1 MGLFPYDYYIIK
13 KGSVILFKVNKK
25 TYDIS
30 QTRQRF
36 SIRKFKFGAA
46 SIAIATLMFLGSNA
60 AVSATEITPK
70 TATQGSV
77 LNSEEITTV
86 NNKEDKKQEEIS
98 SVSSD
103 LTTNQANSTTETT
116 KKVEKASETES
127 SNNVA
132 DDLMSESA
140 PKTTEISDL
149 IKGAQF
155 VTGSQTRDA
164 DWKPDDKLEDNS
176 VAKTMAETGKGGITP
191 LNWRSG
197 ITEITYSEFKN
208 NDYSTGWSKKPGGND
223 NYADEIIRVRAQYDK
238 KQDTIHWQIVIKG
251 NASGTFMGVSK
262 DFSRPYNL
270 FTTSRGLH
278 KPENLVVQEVG
289 VDGETLKEKQGY
301 PNNVDNWP
309 SSSRKL
315 YKPTKVNVNGK
326 EVELLGSSSYM
337 MTEWGS
343 RWRLGNTGSNKEQGQ
358 KYNIEKHI
366 YYSKYGFEDW
376 LASSSQSGTRIYNF
390 DTKINREELKELGQL
405 PNVDSQFS
413 DYMGWGKRFRE
424 DTNLVNKVWVTAGMT
439 SREAGGNSI
448 THPGG
453 RGIYNFSK
461 IATVDVSTL
470 AKDADEYSPQY
481 DNGSGYPNDT
491 VNLKIKEKNNKQI
504 PAGTTYKTEPNS
516 PITVDQNTGEVT
528 VKIPAD
534 AKPGSAITGNVTVT
548 YPDGTVDTVP
558 VNVTVK
564 KYPDNIKYSPE
575 AKHRTVEQHAE
586 LDAKDSI
593 ANTDELPSNSTY
605 KWKDGHKPDTS
616 TSGEKDG
623 IVEVHYPD
631 GTVDDVNVKV
641 TVTSKKT
648 DNTAPKL
655 TVTPEQ
661 QTVKVDEDITFT
673 VTVEDENE
681 VALGLDDLKAKYGKD
696 IIAGRVKIEYLTNE
710 ANKKVMKV
718 TIMKATLADKG
729 AITFT
734 AKDKAGN
741 QAEPKTVTINVLPLK
756 DKYEPKGKDQ
766 TVKVGE
772 TPKAEDSI
780 GNVPELPK
788 GTKFEYETPVDTTTP
803 GDKDAK
809 VIVTYPDGS
818 KDEVPVKVHVTKT
831 PTQADSNE
839 PKGKDQTEN
848 QSNTNSGTK
857 ALPNTG
863 ETNSPFFTAAAMAV
877 IVSTGVLYGL
887 ARNKKSEETE

>member
-1 MGLFPYDYYIIK
+1 M
-13 KGSVILFKVNKK
+13 FKVNKK

-77 LNSEEITTV
+77 LNSEEITAV

-103 LTTNQANSTTETT
+103 STTNQANSTTETT

-593 ANTDELPSNSTY
+593 ANTNELPSNSTY

-766 TVKVGE
+766 TVKV
-772 TPKAEDSI
+772 
-780 GNVPELPK
+780 
-788 GTKFEYETPVDTTTP
+788 
-803 GDKDAK
+803 
-809 VIVTYPDGS
+809 
-818 KDEVPVKVHVTKT
+818 
-831 PTQADSNE
+831 
-839 PKGKDQTEN
+839 
-848 QSNTNSGTK
+848 
-857 ALPNTG
+857 
-863 ETNSPFFTAAAMAV
+863 
-877 IVSTGVLYGL
+877 
-887 ARNKKSEETE
+887 

>member
-1 MGLFPYDYYIIK
+1 M
-13 KGSVILFKVNKK
+13 FKVNKK

-593 ANTDELPSNSTY
+593 ANTNELPSNSTY

-863 ETNSPFFTAAAMAV
+863 ETNNPFFTAAAMAV

-887 ARNKKSEETE
+887 ARNKKNEETE

>member
-1 MGLFPYDYYIIK
+1 M
-13 KGSVILFKVNKK
+13 FKVNKK

-155 VTGSQTRDA
+155 VTGSDTRDA
-164 DWKPDDKLEDNS
+164 NWKPDDKLEDNS
-176 VAKTMAETGKGGITP
+176 IAKTMAETGKGGITP

-301 PNNVDNWP
+301 PHNVDNWP

-593 ANTDELPSNSTY
+593 ANTNELPSNSTY

-681 VALGLDDLKAKYGKD
+681 VTLGLDDLKAKYGKD

-863 ETNSPFFTAAAMAV
+863 ETNNPFFTAAAMAV

-887 ARNKKSEETE
+887 ARNKKNEETE

>member
-1 MGLFPYDYYIIK
+1 M
-13 KGSVILFKVNKK
+13 FKVNKK

-593 ANTDELPSNSTY
+593 ANTNELPSNSTY

-756 DKYEPKGKDQ
+756 DK
-766 TVKVGE
+766 
-772 TPKAEDSI
+772 
-780 GNVPELPK
+780 
-788 GTKFEYETPVDTTTP
+788 
-803 GDKDAK
+803 
-809 VIVTYPDGS
+809 
-818 KDEVPVKVHVTKT
+818 
-831 PTQADSNE
+831 
-839 PKGKDQTEN
+839 
-848 QSNTNSGTK
+848 
-857 ALPNTG
+857 
-863 ETNSPFFTAAAMAV
+863 
-877 IVSTGVLYGL
+877 
-887 ARNKKSEETE
+887 